1 MLSLKH
7 KYSESITN
15 NSLVFHHD
23 GPFDACNPHRNK
35 KGSRRAPMQAFP
47 KDSLNNSLRGGP
59 NNAKADHST
68 LMMQNNVDAYKDFSR
83 GGAHGQSDGA
93 YGVPRQHVPSK
104 SMANVQSAVSKVEPV
119 HGEETM
125 GLGTSTFLD
134 GAPASRAAVAKAQQ
148 EEAEQRER
156 MQPGAA
162 SSGGLGRKKSIA
174 QKIRGISNN
183 RRDFSNGP
191 QYRSAEPR
199 YSPTTPKYTPNGSK
213 MGTEYNPFFNEF
225 GDPINGGGAKQDQI
239 NVSENRAP
247 AHQRAPS
254 SPGPGLERRVTTD
267 SIGFADGGYGN
278 EAPQKEKSGGGFLS
292 RVKSLKGGRR
302 PKTEKPVYE

>member
-1 MLSLKH
+1 
-7 KYSESITN
+7 
-15 NSLVFHHD
+15 
-23 GPFDACNPHRNK
+23 
-35 KGSRRAPMQAFP
+35 
-47 KDSLNNSLRGGP
+47 
-59 NNAKADHST
+59 
-68 LMMQNNVDAYKDFSR
+68 
-83 GGAHGQSDGA
+83 
-93 YGVPRQHVPSK
+93 
-104 SMANVQSAVSKVEPV
+104 MANVQSAVSKVEPV

-156 MQPGAA
+156 ITPGAA
-162 SSGGLGRKKSIA
+162 SGGIGRKKSIA

-225 GDPINGGGAKQDQI
+225 GDPINGGGVKQDQI
-239 NVSENRAP
+239 NVSENRVP
-247 AHQRAPS
+247 QHQRAPS
-254 SPGPGLERRVTTD
+254 SPGQGMQPGLERRQTTD
-267 SIGFADGGYGN
+267 SAGGYDV
-278 EAPQKEKSGGGFLS
+278 PEKKTGGGFLN

-302 PKTEKPVYE
+302 PKAEKPVYE

>member
-1 MLSLKH
+1 
-7 KYSESITN
+7 
-15 NSLVFHHD
+15 
-23 GPFDACNPHRNK
+23 
-35 KGSRRAPMQAFP
+35 MQAFP

-68 LMMQNNVDAYKDFSR
+68 FLGNNNVEAFKDYSK
-83 GGAHGQSDGA
+83 GGAYGQSDGA
-93 YGVPRQHVPSK
+93 YGPGPRQHVPSK
-104 SMANVQSAVSKVEPV
+104 SLANVQSAVSKVEPV

-156 MQPGAA
+156 ITPGAA
-162 SSGGLGRKKSIA
+162 SGGIGRKKSIA

-225 GDPINGGGAKQDQI
+225 GDPINGGGVKQDQI
-239 NVSENRAP
+239 NVSENRVP
-247 AHQRAPS
+247 QHQRAPS
-254 SPGPGLERRVTTD
+254 SPGQGMQPGLERRQTTD
-267 SIGFADGGYGN
+267 SAGGYDV
-278 EAPQKEKSGGGFLS
+278 PEKKTGGGFLN

-302 PKTEKPVYE
+302 PKAEKPVYE